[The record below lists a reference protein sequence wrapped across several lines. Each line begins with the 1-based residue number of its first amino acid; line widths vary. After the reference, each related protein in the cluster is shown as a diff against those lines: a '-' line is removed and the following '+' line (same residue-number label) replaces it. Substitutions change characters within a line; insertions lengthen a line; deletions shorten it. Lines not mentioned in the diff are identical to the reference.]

1 MSRKGNRG
9 GSLALYF
16 RVYLYNIDR
25 HLTCSAKLLQTLP
38 YECFSTN
45 VSCLDGST
53 IPMFSSKYINKMPS
67 GNLVG
72 ERKNTKILK
81 KKNVKEE
88 E

>member
-1 MSRKGNRG
+1 MLHRPT
-9 GSLALYF
+9 L
-16 RVYLYNIDR
+16 D
-25 HLTCSAKLLQTLP
+25 LLSQIIRRTLS

-45 VSCLDGST
+45 APCLDGST
-53 IPMFSSKYINKMPS
+53 ISRFSSKYINKMPS

>member
-1 MSRKGNRG
+1 
-9 GSLALYF
+9 
-16 RVYLYNIDR
+16 
-25 HLTCSAKLLQTLP
+25 
-38 YECFSTN
+38 
-45 VSCLDGST
+45 
-53 IPMFSSKYINKMPS
+53 MPS